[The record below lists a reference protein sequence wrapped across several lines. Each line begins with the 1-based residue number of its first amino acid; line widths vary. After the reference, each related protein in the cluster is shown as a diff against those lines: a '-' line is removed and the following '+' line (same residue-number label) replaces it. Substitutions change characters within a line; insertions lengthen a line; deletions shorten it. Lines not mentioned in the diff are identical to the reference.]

1 LGLGHFLLAVCAVE
15 GGQGGLG
22 EDLPGAAAV
31 RCVDDVEDEEP
42 FVVLGFA
49 LNPYG
54 HPSVA
59 GIGVVVVVPD
69 AQHGCLRRGVGE
81 IQVIGGVAVGVEG
94 ETDLRVVLVEVVELV
109 EEGGALVGV
118 YELVFELGVVG
129 VSAILPEE
137 NMESVLLL

>member
-1 LGLGHFLLAVCAVE
+1 M
-15 GGQGGLG
+15 G
-22 EDLPGAAAV
+22 EELPDAAAV
-31 RCVDDVEDEEP
+31 RRVDDVEDEEP
-42 FVVLGFA
+42 FVVLGLA
-49 LNPYG
+49 LHAYG
-54 HPSVA
+54 HPSVT

-137 NMESVLLL
+137 NMKSVFLL